1 VKNKKKQKLDLT
13 LPLNPSSV
21 ITNDGYI
28 DNSSLSTRKRRE
40 NLMTDISIQRIDP
53 MSLEG

>member
-1 VKNKKKQKLDLT
+1 
-13 LPLNPSSV
+13 V

-28 DNSSLSTRKRRE
+28 NNSSLSTRKHRE

-53 MSLEG
+53 MSFEGSADKRKKSH